1 MRAFMLSTCHVEA
14 CFLLKQPLEAPALA
28 VMLTATCNLVRY
40 LNACSWWLQ
49 KNKPLSADVAAGMSP
64 AKLPEVVRKAAE
76 EMARSEAAILE
87 LAQVRL
93 HAGAAKKRACMIFSW
108 THDAGQLHQS
118 TNWVELSIA

>member
-1 MRAFMLSTCHVEA
+1 MSVMMRAFMLSTCHVEA

-64 AKLPEVVRKAAE
+64 AK
-76 EMARSEAAILE
+76 SEAAILE

>member
-1 MRAFMLSTCHVEA
+1 MRALTTCTVHVEA
-14 CFLLKQPLEAPALA
+14 GLLFKQPLEAPALPG
-28 VMLTATCNLVRY
+28 MLTATQDLVRY

-76 EMARSEAAILE
+76 EMVRSEAATLE

-93 HAGAAKKRACMIFSW
+93 HAGAAKKHACIIFLW
-108 THDAGQLHQS
+108 TRRTPHNAVWLHPS
-118 TNWVELSIA
+118 TN